1 VNPSAGPARVLKGT
15 VTMSK
20 KKTVKRTSAPRTA
33 HRPKVDPRLV
43 RVSDVLG
50 EIWDRV
56 DEGRDPIGAERA
68 LFEVVL
74 RHLNH
79 RGVFDLMLKTAVD
92 ENKRNGDL
100 DVALDEMLAI
110 AEDEHRA
117 HCACC
122 RERHEKTAAAS

>member
-1 VNPSAGPARVLKGT
+1 
-15 VTMSK
+15 M
-20 KKTVKRTSAPRTA
+20 
-33 HRPKVDPRLV
+33 
-43 RVSDVLG
+43 RVSDVLA

-56 DEGRDPIGAERA
+56 DMGRDIDGVERA

-92 ENKRNGDL
+92 ESKGNGDL
-100 DVALDEMLAI
+100 GVALDEMLAI

-122 RERHEKTAAAS
+122 RERHEKAVA